1 MGLARVLL
9 IPGAMTKTQKNNAPS
24 FEHQVLTL
32 RPELYGQAL
41 RYTHNERDAEDLVQE
56 TLLKAFVAWKTFVP
70 RGSCRSW
77 CYRILTNTFITGYR
91 RRSTELRAAQRDP
104 EELRCLTSAGTRRAA
119 ENPEMNVVREQ
130 FGDEV
135 REALNELSGDFREV
149 LELHY
154 VEGRSY
160 RDIARITGSPMG
172 TVMSRLHRA
181 RRSLR
186 SRLDA
191 YAATVGIHTAPAP
204 APAPAPVPAPAPTP
218 VAATATATAT
228 AAATATAHPLA
239 A

>member
-1 MGLARVLL
+1 MQ
-9 IPGAMTKTQKNNAPS
+9 TQKNTAPS
-24 FEHQVLTL
+24 FELHVLTL
-32 RPELYGQAL
+32 RPELYGLAL

-91 RRSTELRAAQRDP
+91 RRSTELRAAQREP
-104 EELRCLTSAGTRRAA
+104 EELRCLTSAGSRRAA
-119 ENPEMNVVREQ
+119 ENPEVNVIREQ

-135 REALNELSGDFREV
+135 LEAMGELSSEFREV

-154 VEGRSY
+154 VQGRSY

-181 RRSLR
+181 RRYLR
-186 SRLDA
+186 TRLDT
-191 YAATVGIHTAPAP
+191 YATTIGINSAQPANQ
-204 APAPAPVPAPAPTP
+204 
-218 VAATATATAT
+218 
-228 AAATATAHPLA
+228 PLA